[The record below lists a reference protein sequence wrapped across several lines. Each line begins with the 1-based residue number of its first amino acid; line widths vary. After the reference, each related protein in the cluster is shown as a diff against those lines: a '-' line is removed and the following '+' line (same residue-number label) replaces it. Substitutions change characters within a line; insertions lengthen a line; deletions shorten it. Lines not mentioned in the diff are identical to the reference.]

1 MGILKKNNNMI
12 LSVFKHL
19 AVLNQEQKTFIPY
32 WMDKIIAYLPQ
43 KTEKNGGWNKYVNQD
58 GCFSAQYL

>member
-1 MGILKKNNNMI
+1 MI